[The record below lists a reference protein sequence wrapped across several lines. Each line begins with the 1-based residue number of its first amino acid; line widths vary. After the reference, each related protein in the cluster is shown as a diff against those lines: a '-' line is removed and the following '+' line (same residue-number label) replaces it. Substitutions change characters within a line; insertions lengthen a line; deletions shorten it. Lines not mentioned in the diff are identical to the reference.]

1 MAKSEDILSKELLD
15 KVELNAGEIEKVVT
29 DIIEPYVS
37 ELDDYM
43 KWVREILRD
52 DEKPPTDVELDDIA
66 MTLSTLI
73 YFVSTGTEQMGIR
86 DDLSKVAYKEA
97 YNTARSMLDKGTVA
111 DKNTQAELDALSD
124 HIVNVVYSKAYKIMK
139 AKAESAQEV
148 LASVKKVISRRCS
161 EMELSRI
168 QTNN

>member
-1 MAKSEDILSKELLD
+1 MSKSEEILSKELLER
-15 KVELNAGEIEKVVT
+15 VESNAGELEKTVSE
-29 DIIEPYVS
+29 IIEPYIS

-43 KWVREILRD
+43 KFVHSVLKD
-52 DEKPPTDVELDDIA
+52 DEHPPTDVELDDFA
-66 MTLSTLI
+66 MNLSTLI
-73 YFVSTGTEQMGIR
+73 YFASTGTEQMGIR

-139 AKAESAQEV
+139 AKVESAQEV

-161 EMELSRI
+161 EMETSRI
-168 QTNN
+168 QMNG